1 LTPTPMRK
9 PVTVEGWLESHPYL
23 GGLGRLAA
31 AVDAAAAG
39 IEIPRAA
46 IPDWA
51 AYENDFRA
59 GVPLLESPNARID
72 LEPVGNLAAALA
84 ERFAAVSPDI
94 AAGENASR
102 AAAELRREPGL
113 SRRFGAWLL
122 WWTELTVS
130 SPGLLRF
137 AGWSAMSRYLAPV
150 VAAFAGWRDEERWLR
165 ADCPTCGSPPAMAQL
180 IGAET
185 GRVRFFSCGAC
196 RTRWRYGRTGCPFC
210 GNDQQKLAAVAV
222 EGEGGLRIDYCE
234 GCSGYLKTYDGL
246 GNEDLFLA
254 DWTSL
259 HLDFA
264 ARDRGLQRK
273 AASLFDLEPALLQ
286 PAG

>member
-1 LTPTPMRK
+1 LTPTPLTR
-9 PVTVEGWLESHPYL
+9 PLTVDAWVESHPYL

-31 AVDAAAAG
+31 AVDTAAAG
-39 IEIPRAA
+39 MEIPPVAT
-46 IPDWA
+46 PDWA
-51 AYENDFRA
+51 AYEEDFRA

-72 LEPVGNLAAALA
+72 LEPVGSLTASLA
-84 ERFAAVSPDI
+84 ERFAAVSPD
-94 AAGENASR
+94 AAIGADASR
-102 AAAELRREPGL
+102 AAAELRRDPGL

-122 WWTELTVS
+122 GWTELTVP
-130 SPGLLRF
+130 SPGLLRYS
-137 AGWSAMSRYLAPV
+137 GWSAMARYLAPV
-150 VAAFAGWRDEERWLR
+150 VAAFNGWRDEERWLR

-185 GRVRFFSCGAC
+185 GRLRFFSCGAC

-210 GNDQQKLAAVAV
+210 GDDKQKLAAVTA

-234 GCSGYLKTYDGL
+234 SCSGYLKTYDGF
-246 GNEDLFLA
+246 GNEDVFLA

-273 AASLFDLEPALLQ
+273 AASLYDLEPALLQ
-286 PAG
+286 PTG